1 MKRIAHPAV
10 APRFQI
16 QKGVVS
22 MSLFFGIGLPLMGMA
37 VLSIMYIGFAKLMNK
52 YPGFEAFMERIC
64 SGR

>member
-10 APRFQI
+10 APRFRI

-22 MSLFFGIGLPLMGMA
+22 MFLFLGIGLPLMGMA
-37 VLSIMYIGFAKLMNK
+37 ALSVMYIGFAKLMDK

-64 SGR
+64 AGR